1 MRAIVQ
7 RRYGDDPERVLRVD
21 EIAAPKPGDDDVLVR
36 VVAASVDMGTW
47 HCMSGVP
54 YAMRLM
60 GFGVRAPR
68 ASNPGRAFAG
78 TVESTGKDVAGLG
91 AGDEVYGTCDG
102 AFAELVRVEPTK
114 LAPKPTNLSFEQAAA
129 APISGVT
136 ALQAVRKARVES
148 GQRVL
153 VTGASGGVGTFTV
166 QIARAFG
173 ADVTGVCSTTKVDL
187 VRSLGARE
195 VIDYTQDD
203 FADGRR
209 HYDVILDI
217 AGNRRLSE
225 LRRTLTPEGTLV
237 IVGGETHGRWL
248 GGFDRSLRAAAL
260 SPFVRQRLGL
270 LSSTENS
277 GDLTA
282 LRALIDA
289 GDVMPVIDRTYP
301 LPEAPAGIAYVRS
314 GHARGKVVLTV

>member
-60 GFGVRAPR
+60 GFGVRTPR

-78 TVESTGKDVAGLG
+78 TVESTGTLAGFG
-91 AGDEVYGTCDG
+91 IGDEVYGTCDG

-195 VIDYTQDD
+195 VIDYTRDD
-203 FADGRR
+203 FADGQR

-225 LRRTLTPEGTLV
+225 LRRALTPKGTLV
-237 IVGGETHGRWL
+237 IVGGETDGRWV

-277 GDLTA
+277 ADLTA

-289 GDVMPVIDRTYP
+289 GDVTPVIDRSYP
-301 LPEAPAGIAYVRS
+301 LHEAPAGIAYVRS

>member
-21 EIAAPKPGDDDVLVR
+21 EIAAPKPGGDDVLVR

-47 HCMSGVP
+47 HCMSGIP

-60 GFGVRAPR
+60 GFGVRSPR

-78 TVESTGKDVAGLG
+78 TVESPGDVAGF
-91 AGDEVYGTCDG
+91 AVGDEVYGTCDG
-102 AFAELVRVEPTK
+102 AFAELVRAEPTR
-114 LAPKPTNLSFEQAAA
+114 LAAKPAVLSFEQAAA
-129 APISGVT
+129 SPISGVT

-173 ADVTGVCSTTKVDL
+173 AEVTGVCSTTKADL

-195 VIDYTQDD
+195 VIDYTRDD
-203 FADGRR
+203 FADGQR

-225 LRRTLTPEGTLV
+225 LRRALTPKGTLV
-237 IVGGETHGRWL
+237 IVGGETHGRWV

-289 GDVMPVIDRTYP
+289 GDVTPVIDCTYP
-301 LPEAPAGIAYVRS
+301 LHEAPAGIARVRS
-314 GHARGKVVLTV
+314 GRARGKVVVTI